1 MSDFEVWLDTPTG
14 SRLANLDKLISLEL
28 VHVANDYGVI
38 ALEIPGDYD
47 DLIRLDGI
55 VEVWFRGRL
64 ESAGFIRKMT
74 YYDNGGAERTKLIAY
89 DGNYIL
95 TSRIIAY
102 AAGTAQ
108 AGMTDQADDMLKEIV
123 NDNLLADAALA
134 RDISGLNL
142 TKAANTSAGAT
153 ITKGFSWR
161 PLLNVC
167 QDIAAASGELDKT
180 IGKVYFEFVP
190 KFVSRSQMGWQF
202 QTFTGQRGIDHSMSG
217 GDPVYIGK
225 DWGNLISP
233 VLEYD
238 HTDEVNY
245 VYSGGQGEA
254 SARNVNEVYD
264 EDRYNASVWNRR
276 EAFADARNESSED
289 GVTAKGYDRLNEGRP
304 VRTFSGQILD
314 SPAARY
320 GVHWGFGDKLT
331 CEYRGVH
338 YDVLVNAV
346 SISLA
351 SDGSSSITAKFEVD
365 A

>member
-14 SRLANLDKLISLEL
+14 SRLAHLDRLISLEL
-28 VHVANDYGVI
+28 VRVVNDYGVI
-38 ALEIPGDYD
+38 ALEIPGGYD

-55 VEVWFRGRL
+55 IEVWFRGKL
-64 ESAGFIRKMT
+64 ETAGFIRKMT
-74 YYDNGGAERTKLIAY
+74 YYDNGGADRTRLIAY

-102 AAGTAQ
+102 AAGTTQ
-108 AGMTDQADDMLKEIV
+108 ASLTDQADDMLKTLV
-123 NDNLLADAALA
+123 NDNLLADDRSIRVVA
-134 RDISGLNL
+134 GLNV
-142 TKAANTSAGAT
+142 TKQANLSDGQT
-153 ITKGFSWR
+153 ITKGFAWR
-161 PLLNVC
+161 PMMNVC
-167 QDIAAASGELDKT
+167 QDIAAASKEAGT
-180 IGKVYFEFVP
+180 AVYFEFIP
-190 KFVSRSQMGWQF
+190 KFVNRSTMGFEF
-202 QTFTGQRGIDHSMSG
+202 QTFVNQRGVDHSMSG

-225 DWGNLISP
+225 DWGNLTNP

-245 VYSGGQGEA
+245 VYAGGQGEA
-254 SARNVNEVYD
+254 SARNVNTVYD
-264 EDRYNASVWNRR
+264 ATRYGESVWNMR
-276 EAFADARNESSED
+276 EAFADARNESSEN

-304 VRTFSGQILD
+304 IKTFSGQILD
-314 SPAARY
+314 SPSARY
-320 GVHWGFGDKLT
+320 GTHWGFGDKLT

-351 SDGSSSITAKFEVD
+351 SDGSSSITARFEVD